1 MSNVNCTASTT
12 ERIYRWYNNDTTGSL
27 NEWLAYPR
35 MTSQRNTTIFQWLW
49 NIVLTTI
56 EGNQTFLKSKNKTQE
71 LVRFEIIMV
80 STDMCLC
87 VVS

>member
-1 MSNVNCTASTT
+1 MSNVNWTAAAT
-12 ERIYRWYNNDTTGSL
+12 EQIHRWYNNDTTGSL

-35 MTSQRNTTIFQWLW
+35 MTLQKNETIFQWLW
-49 NIVLTTI
+49 NIVLTTM
-56 EGNQTFLKSKNKTQE
+56 EGNQIFLKLKNKTQE